1 MPIQSLAPR
10 RLYRQIADQ
19 LRGLIRSGEFAV
31 GTRLPPERDLAQQL
45 GVSRPSVR
53 EALIALE
60 VEGLVSV
67 RMGSG
72 IEVIAREP
80 AASAPRVDTAFG
92 PFETLLARQL
102 LEAELAAHAALH
114 CQPAQLQNLQQAL
127 ALMAADVAAGLA
139 PVRGDRLF
147 HLGVAEAAGHGPL
160 VRTVAE
166 LYDEREN
173 ALFEQLG
180 QHFETGRSWQL
191 ALAEHQAVLAAIAA
205 GDAPAARVAM
215 HRHLQQSHDRLAAS
229 VAAPGAE
236 AALPVSPTTV
246 STTASTT
253 ATTTTAA
260 TTAAVTSSPRRRPPL
275 RTPLLH
281 PPT

>member
-19 LRGLIRSGEFAV
+19 LRGLIRTGEFAV

-60 VEGLVSV
+60 VEGLVCV

-80 AASAPRVDTAFG
+80 AASARRVDAAFG

-102 LEAELAAHAALH
+102 LEAELAAQAALH
-114 CQPAQLQNLQQAL
+114 CQPAQLQDLQQAV
-127 ALMAADVAAGLA
+127 ALMTADVAAGLA

-166 LYDEREN
+166 LYDERET

-180 QHFETGRSWQL
+180 QHFETVRSWQL
-191 ALAEHQAVLAAIAA
+191 ALAEHQAVLAAITA
-205 GDAPAARVAM
+205 GDAPAARAAM

-236 AALPVSPTTV
+236 AAMPAILATAAAATT
-246 STTASTT
+246 
-253 ATTTTAA
+253 TTTTAA
-260 TTAAVTSSPRRRPPL
+260 TTSVRRRPPL

-281 PPT
+281 PLT